1 MSDST
6 SDTLIRIAEHYY
18 PRGFP
23 PEADDPRLP
32 EQAFERTPEY
42 ARWLGLWGQAPVLER
57 WRALKSRWRAELPHL
72 ELLDFTRPRA
82 ASCYLGLVYFRAP
95 RPDGTT
101 RVTRLVGTVSLLAP
115 LYLVYFTAQT
125 VGPGRRFSPPELD
138 FSPMEHG
145 SAEPGGVAPHPSP
158 LPAESMGS
166 TQLRPPAVQL
176 ARLFEQEWG
185 ARPFPLALA
194 NIPLPHLRIVHL
206 NQEPPTLLN
215 AFFLE
220 QLEHLP

>member
-1 MSDST
+1 MSDAT
-6 SDTLIRIAEHYY
+6 PDTLIRIAEHYY

-32 EQAFERTPEY
+32 KQAFERTPEY
-42 ARWLGLWGQAPVLER
+42 VRWLGLWGQAPVLER
-57 WRALKSRWRAELPHL
+57 WRALKSRWRAEFPHL

-82 ASCYLGLVYFRAP
+82 ASCYLSLVYFRAP
-95 RPDGTT
+95 LPDGAT
-101 RVTRLVGTVSLLAP
+101 RVTRLVGAVSLLAP

-125 VGPGRRFSPPELD
+125 VWPGRRFSPPEID
-138 FSPMEHG
+138 FSQPEHG
-145 SAEPGGVAPHPSP
+145 SAEPGGGEGTST
-158 LPAESMGS
+158 GS
-166 TQLRPPAVQL
+166 THLRPYALWL

-194 NIPLPHLRIVHL
+194 NFPLPHLRIFHL

-220 QLEHLP
+220 QPEHLP